1 MNQQNWIW
9 RNLAVAGGI
18 ATLGSVLAITPSF
31 AQSSAN
37 CRAYAEDYSLRYSAG
52 SVWDDVFRVRGRPTA
67 SAMVADKSQ
76 RLQRSA
82 LFNKAYAHCMHDQW
96 P

>member
-1 MNQQNWIW
+1 VKHQNCGW
-9 RNLAVAGGI
+9 RKLVVAAGL
-18 ATLGSVLAITPSF
+18 ATLGSTLAITTSF
-31 AQSSAN
+31 AGTSAD
-37 CRAYAEDYSLRYSAG
+37 CRAYPEDYSLRYSAG
-52 SVWDDVFRVRGRPTA
+52 SIWDDVFRVRGRPTG

-82 LFNKAYAHCMHDQW
+82 LFNKAYAHCMHDRW